1 MSYSVTWTTQNKF
14 NHHHER
20 WTLVC
25 LSCGHFRE
33 SVGIYPIVGGFDPRC
48 KICSDDVEVHIEYS
62 NLILTE
68 WIE

>member
-14 NHHHER
+14 NHDHER

-48 KICSDDVEVHIEYS
+48 KICNDGVEVHIEYS
-62 NLILTE
+62 NVILHGE
-68 WIE
+68 N